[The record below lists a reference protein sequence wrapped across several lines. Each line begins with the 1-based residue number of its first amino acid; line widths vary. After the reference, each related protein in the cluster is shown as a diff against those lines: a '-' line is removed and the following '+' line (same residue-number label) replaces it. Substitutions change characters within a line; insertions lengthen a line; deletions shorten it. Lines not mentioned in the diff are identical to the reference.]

1 MLSGTA
7 EVYAYKL
14 RRCLGNVL
22 AQQAEGQVLIHLSD
36 RHLERDPETSACAKL
51 GPLIIDAPQSR
62 F

>member
-7 EVYAYKL
+7 KVYAHKL

-22 AQQAEGQVLIHLSD
+22 PQQAEGQVLAHLND

-51 GPLIIDAPQSR
+51 GPLIIDARQPR